1 MIHKYGSKVC
11 KPQALMPTM
20 VSFADEPTVE
30 IIEQSGKGKHL
41 GKRFVKKCD
50 LTVSAAKNK
59 MRKLARRGK
68 SSVSGAIY
76 NCVMLNNDPVHNIS
90 MEDLTAIYHA
100 ERDARD
106 CGCTNQR
113 AMLGNEI
120 LCDMSLGQGA
130 GATSCRAPGPRIRC
144 PSRGWRRDTTL
155 IASGSSRAVGPL
167 ADRR

>member
-1 MIHKYGSKVC
+1 
-11 KPQALMPTM
+11 MPTM

-76 NCVMLNNDPVHNIS
+76 NCVMLNNDPVRNIS

-120 LCDMSLGQGA
+120 LCDMSLEDVTATYRMESTTENVKVPSKTSEDRPTSPRSRWPNVPSGQ
-130 GATSCRAPGPRIRC
+130 T
-144 PSRGWRRDTTL
+144 
-155 IASGSSRAVGPL
+155 
-167 ADRR
+167 